1 MATASVGAV
10 DKSLSLVVKEL
21 QLPYPPKKRR
31 RMEKKPKN
39 NADRLSRNRARRK
52 GIASGKAKRGDGKD
66 VHHKDGNPQNNS
78 YANLSIRS
86 RKGNR
91 SDNA

>member
-1 MATASVGAV
+1 MARSYRLEYDRYHSKPKQKKDRAARNTA
-10 DKSLSLVVKEL
+10 
-21 QLPYPPKKRR
+21 RR
-31 RMEKKPKN
+31 RVKK
-39 NADRLSRNRARRK
+39 SS
-52 GIASGKAKRGDGKD
+52 GIQAGKD